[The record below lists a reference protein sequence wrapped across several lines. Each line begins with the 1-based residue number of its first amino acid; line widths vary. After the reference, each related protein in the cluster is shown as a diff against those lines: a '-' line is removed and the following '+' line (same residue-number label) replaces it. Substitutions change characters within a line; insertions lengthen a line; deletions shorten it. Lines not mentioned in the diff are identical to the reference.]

1 MINPL
6 NNLDWRTINK
16 QIYEDAMTAYIL
28 GISYGQY
35 MALKRDC
42 FKSERAT
49 KRLEVLKAK
58 ALGAK
63 ENEDYVPYD

>member
-6 NNLDWRTINK
+6 NNIDWRTINK
-16 QIYEDAMTAYIL
+16 QIYDDAMTAYIL

-42 FKSERAT
+42 CKSERAT

-58 ALGAK
+58 ALGEK
-63 ENEDYVPYD
+63 ESENYVPYD